1 MRRIPISK
9 GIRFA
14 SKGQSF
20 VELSLVVLLLAL
32 LVAGIAEYGFLLNR
46 YLNLLDGVR
55 EGARYS
61 SNFDPFPPCGSA
73 SATLDADGVCSD
85 FYENTALET
94 GAVVYPVN
102 LDPVVTA
109 SHPLGDEILISF
121 FIKYNNGAFIRYP
134 QYEGENG
141 WSWGEEMTTG
151 TRNQNSRLSTS
162 DIQGRMDPAAPNMH
176 VLLVEVV
183 YNYPQTLRLPI
194 FQQFI
199 PDPITVY
206 TYAIMPIKN
215 LTCPAGPGTC

>member
-1 MRRIPISK
+1 MRRILISPRNSRS
-9 GIRFA
+9 G

-61 SNFDPFPPCGSA
+61 SNFDPFPPCGSP
-73 SATLDADGVCSD
+73 SATVLPDGVCSD
-85 FYENTALET
+85 FYENTAIQTEN
-94 GAVVYPVN
+94 VIYPVK
-102 LDPVVTA
+102 LDPA
-109 SHPLGDEILISF
+109 RGDDVIISF
-121 FIKYNNGAFIRYP
+121 FVNYGGSPPVLVRYP
-134 QYEGENG
+134 SYEGENG
-141 WSWGEEMTTG
+141 WSWSENMKSG
-151 TRNQNSRLSTS
+151 TRNQNSRQDTAI
-162 DIQGRMDPAAPNMH
+162 IQSRLDPSAPARH

-199 PDPITVY
+199 PDPIPVY
-206 TYAIMPIKN
+206 TYAVMPIKN
-215 LTCPAGPGTC
+215 LTCPTGPC